1 MAEHDPRSCPLPIQ
15 GIGLGVVGGE
25 VVTNV
30 SRAPLAS
37 HPARLAAADRA
48 APPPLLL
55 MRTSASQASQEFS
68 CVMKS
73 RGDERRARCS
83 GELS

>member
-48 APPPLLL
+48 PPPLLL

-73 RGDERRARCS
+73 HGDERRRDAAAS
-83 GELS
+83 

>member
-1 MAEHDPRSCPLPIQ
+1 MSEHDPRCCPLPIQ

-30 SRAPLAS
+30 SKAPLAS

-48 APPPLLL
+48 PPPPLL
-55 MRTSASQASQEFS
+55 
-68 CVMKS
+68 
-73 RGDERRARCS
+73 RRRS
-83 GELS
+83 F